1 LVFLF
6 YLFLIPNIIVVLM
19 VSLLAIGPKVRD
31 GFLRALKIHSTTSFR
46 KEVMVLAP
54 CKLLWHDKEPYKV

>member
-1 LVFLF
+1 
-6 YLFLIPNIIVVLM
+6 M

-54 CKLLWHDKEPYKV
+54 CCKFLWHDKEPYKV